1 MNREEKIMQRVQE
14 HYDYLQSLGYEVVCV
29 CLQGSQNYGL
39 DEYSD
44 EYMSDIDTKAIVL
57 PPLDDFIAAS
67 PPVSTVIIM
76 DNNEHAEVKDIRV
89 MFEMFKKAN
98 ISYIELLFTDFKII
112 NPEWAEFIEPLFAN
126 RELISKYN
134 RNQFLRCIAGMA
146 KEKRKALCHP
156 YPNLIEKIEKYGYD
170 GKQLHHCVRL
180 YNFIKRFIYGE
191 SLDTCYKIKEPMQHT
206 VLMNYKKQKDAYG
219 GELSKEHA
227 IEICDYYVAEIG
239 KIKDAALTEKEVL
252 DKDAEKLLSRILLR
266 IIKAKMI
273 KDLKNNFDDGFYGAH
288 EVF

>member
-44 EYMSDIDTKAIVL
+44 KYMSDIDTKAIVL
-57 PPLDDFIAAS
+57 PLLDDFIAAA
-67 PPVSTVIIM
+67 PPVSTVVIM
-76 DNNEHAEVKDIRV
+76 DNNEHAEVKDIRI
-89 MFEMFKKAN
+89 MFDMFKKVN
-98 ISYIELLFTDFKII
+98 ISYIELLFTEFKII

-146 KEKRKALCHP
+146 MEKRKALCHP

-180 YNFIKRFIYGE
+180 YNFIERFVNGE
-191 SLDTCYKIKEPMQHT
+191 SLDTCYKVKAPMHNI
-206 VLMNYKKQKDAYG
+206 LMNYKKQKDAYG
-219 GELSKEHA
+219 NELSQEKA

-239 KIKDAALTEKEVL
+239 KIKDAALTEEEVL
-252 DKDAEKLLSRILLR
+252 DKDAEKLLSRILLK

-273 KDLKNNFDDGFYGAH
+273 KDLEASHD
-288 EVF
+288 

>member
-1 MNREEKIMQRVQE
+1 MNREEKIMKRVQE

-57 PPLDDFIAAS
+57 PPLDDFIAAAS
-67 PPVSTVIIM
+67 PVSTVVIM

-89 MFEMFKKAN
+89 MFDMFKKAN
-98 ISYIELLFTDFKII
+98 ISYIELLYTDFKII
-112 NPEWAEFIEPLFAN
+112 NPEWSELIEPLFAN
-126 RELISKYN
+126 RELISTHH
-134 RNQFLRCIAGMA
+134 RAQFLRCIAGMA
-146 KEKRKALCHP
+146 MEKRKALCHP

-180 YNFIKRFIYGE
+180 HNFITRYLGGE
-191 SLDTCYKIKEPMQHT
+191 SLDTCYKVGAPMHG

-219 GELSKEHA
+219 EPLSCKRA
-227 IEICDYYVAEIG
+227 IEICDYYVKEIG
-239 KIKDAALTEKEVL
+239 
-252 DKDAEKLLSRILLR
+252 
-266 IIKAKMI
+266 
-273 KDLKNNFDDGFYGAH
+273 DLKNAAVADGEFVDPRAREIMNDILLKTMKAKLRKDL
-288 EVF
+288 EVSAC

>member
-57 PPLDDFIAAS
+57 PPLDDFIAAA
-67 PPVSTVIIM
+67 PPVSTVVIM
-76 DNNEHAEVKDIRV
+76 DNNEHAEVKDIRI
-89 MFEMFKKAN
+89 MFDMFKKAN
-98 ISYIELLFTDFKII
+98 ISYIELLFTEFKII

-146 KEKRKALCHP
+146 MEKRKALCHP

-180 YNFIKRFIYGE
+180 YNFIERFVNGE
-191 SLDTCYKIKEPMQHT
+191 SLDTCYKVKAPMHNI
-206 VLMNYKKQKDAYG
+206 LMNYKKQKDAYG
-219 GELSKEHA
+219 NELSQEKA

-239 KIKDAALTEKEVL
+239 KIKDAALTEEEIL
-252 DKDAEKLLSRILLR
+252 DKDAEKLLSRILLK

-273 KDLKNNFDDGFYGAH
+273 KDL
-288 EVF
+288 EVSHD

>member
-57 PPLDDFIAAS
+57 PPLDDFIAAA
-67 PPVSTVIIM
+67 PPVSTVVIM
-76 DNNEHAEVKDIRV
+76 DNNEHAEVKDIRI
-89 MFEMFKKAN
+89 MFDMFKKAN
-98 ISYIELLFTDFKII
+98 ISYIELLFTEFKII

-146 KEKRKALCHP
+146 TEKRKALCHP

-180 YNFIKRFIYGE
+180 YNFIERFVNGE
-191 SLDTCYKIKEPMQHT
+191 SLDTCYKVKAPMHNI
-206 VLMNYKKQKDAYG
+206 LMNYKKQKDAYG
-219 GELSKEHA
+219 NELSQEKA
-227 IEICDYYVAEIG
+227 IEICDYYVAEID
-239 KIKDAALTEKEVL
+239 KIKDAALTEEEVL
-252 DKDAEKLLSRILLR
+252 DKDAEKLLSRILLK

-273 KDLKNNFDDGFYGAH
+273 KDL
-288 EVF
+288 EVSHD

>member
-1 MNREEKIMQRVQE
+1 MSREERIMKRVQE

-67 PPVSTVIIM
+67 PPVSKVVIM

-134 RNQFLRCIAGMA
+134 RIQFLRCIAGMA
-146 KEKRKALCHP
+146 YEKRKALCHP
-156 YPNLIEKIEKYGYD
+156 YPGIIEKIEKYGYD
-170 GKQLHHCVRL
+170 GKQLHHIARL
-180 YNFIKRFIYGE
+180 YEFLTRFNNGE
-191 SLDTCYKIKEPMQHT
+191 SIENCFKSNNREE
-206 VLMNYKKQKDAYG
+206 LMMYKKQMNADGSVLSAEDAAKIADELVSRITALKDYMIDHYHIKVK
-219 GELSKEHA
+219 STA
-227 IEICDYYVAEIG
+227 IEILDEI
-239 KIKDAALTEKEVL
+239 KYN
-252 DKDAEKLLSRILLR
+252 
-266 IIKAKMI
+266 IIKEMLRRELNEKS
-273 KDLKNNFDDGFYGAH
+273 
-288 EVF
+288 

>member
-44 EYMSDIDTKAIVL
+44 EYMSDIDTKAIVS
-57 PPLDDFIAAS
+57 PPLDDFIAAA
-67 PPVSTVIIM
+67 PPVSTVVIM

-89 MFEMFKKAN
+89 MFDMFKKAN
-98 ISYIELLFTDFKII
+98 ISYIELLFTEFKII

-126 RELISKYN
+126 RDLISKYN

-146 KEKRKALCHP
+146 MEKRKALCHP

-180 YNFIKRFIYGE
+180 YNFIERFVNGE
-191 SLDTCYKIKEPMQHT
+191 SLDTCYKVKAPMHNI
-206 VLMNYKKQKDAYG
+206 LMNYKKQKDAYG
-219 GELSKEHA
+219 NELSQEKA
-227 IEICDYYVAEIG
+227 IEICDYYVAEID
-239 KIKDAALTEKEVL
+239 KIKDAALTEEEVL
-252 DKDAEKLLSRILLR
+252 DKDAEKLLSRILLK

-273 KDLKNNFDDGFYGAH
+273 KDLKVSHD
-288 EVF
+288 

>member
-1 MNREEKIMQRVQE
+1 MSREERIMKRVQE

-57 PPLDDFIAAS
+57 PPLDDFIAAA
-67 PPVSTVIIM
+67 PPVSTVVIM
-76 DNNEHAEVKDIRV
+76 DNNEHAEVKDIRI
-89 MFEMFKKAN
+89 MFDMFKKAN
-98 ISYIELLFTDFKII
+98 ISYIELLFTEFKII

-146 KEKRKALCHP
+146 MEKRKALCHP

-180 YNFIKRFIYGE
+180 YNFIERFVNGE
-191 SLDTCYKIKEPMQHT
+191 SLDTCYKVKAPMHNI
-206 VLMNYKKQKDAYG
+206 LMNYKKQKDAYG
-219 GELSKEHA
+219 NELSQEKA

-239 KIKDAALTEKEVL
+239 KIKDAALTEEEVL
-252 DKDAEKLLSRILLR
+252 DKDAEKLLSRILLK

-273 KDLKNNFDDGFYGAH
+273 KDLEASHD
-288 EVF
+288 

>member
-44 EYMSDIDTKAIVL
+44 EYMSDIDTKVIVL
-57 PPLDDFIAAS
+57 PPLDDFIAAA
-67 PPVSTVIIM
+67 PPVSTVVIM
-76 DNNEHAEVKDIRV
+76 DNNEHAEVKDIRI
-89 MFEMFKKAN
+89 MFDMFKKAN
-98 ISYIELLFTDFKII
+98 ISYIELLFTEFKII
-112 NPEWAEFIEPLFAN
+112 NPEWAEFIKPLFAN
-126 RELISKYN
+126 RKLISKYN

-146 KEKRKALCHP
+146 MEKRKALCHP

-180 YNFIKRFIYGE
+180 YNFIERFVNGE
-191 SLDTCYKIKEPMQHT
+191 SLDTCYKVKAHMHNI
-206 VLMNYKKQKDAYG
+206 LMNYKKQKDAYG
-219 GELSKEHA
+219 NELSQEKA
-227 IEICDYYVAEIG
+227 IKICDYYVAEID
-239 KIKDAALTEKEVL
+239 KIKDAALTEEGGL
-252 DKDAEKLLSRILLR
+252 DKDAEKLLSRILLK

-273 KDLKNNFDDGFYGAH
+273 KDL
-288 EVF
+288 EVSHD

>member
-14 HYDYLQSLGYEVVCV
+14 HYDYLQSLGYKVVCV

-57 PPLDDFIAAS
+57 PPLDDFIAAA
-67 PPVSTVIIM
+67 PPVSTVVIM
-76 DNNEHAEVKDIRV
+76 DNNEHAEVKDIRI
-89 MFEMFKKAN
+89 MFDMFKKAN
-98 ISYIELLFTDFKII
+98 ISYIELLFTEFKII

-126 RELISKYN
+126 RDLISKYN

-146 KEKRKALCHP
+146 MEKRKALCHP

-180 YNFIKRFIYGE
+180 YNFIERFVNGE
-191 SLDTCYKIKEPMQHT
+191 SLDTCYKVKAPMHYI
-206 VLMNYKKQKDAYG
+206 LMNYKKQKDMYG
-219 GELSKEHA
+219 DELSQEKA

-239 KIKDAALTEKEVL
+239 KIKDAALTEEEGL
-252 DKDAEKLLSRILLR
+252 DKDAEKLLSRILLK

-273 KDLKNNFDDGFYGAH
+273 KDLEASHD
-288 EVF
+288 

>member
-1 MNREEKIMQRVQE
+1 MNREEKIMKRVQE

-44 EYMSDIDTKAIVL
+44 EYQSDIDTKAIVL
-57 PPLDDFIAAS
+57 PPLDDFIAAAS
-67 PPVSTVIIM
+67 PVSTVVIM

-89 MFEMFKKAN
+89 MFDMFKKAN
-98 ISYIELLFTDFKII
+98 ISYIELLFTEFKII
-112 NPEWAEFIEPLFAN
+112 NPEWEPYIRDLFDYRA
-126 RELISKYN
+126 RIAAYH

-146 KEKRKALCHP
+146 MEKRKALCHP

-180 YNFIKRFIYGE
+180 HNFITRFLDGE
-191 SLDTCYKIKEPMQHT
+191 SLDTCYRVSAPMHG

-219 GELSKEHA
+219 EDLSVDRA
-227 IEICDYYVAEIG
+227 IKICDHYVAEIG
-239 KIKDAALTEKEVL
+239 KLKDAALSPIDEINYKTAEILDDIKYKILKEQMRREL
-252 DKDAEKLLSRILLR
+252 
-266 IIKAKMI
+266 
-273 KDLKNNFDDGFYGAH
+273 NN
-288 EVF
+288 V

>member
-57 PPLDDFIAAS
+57 PPLDDFIAAA
-67 PPVSTVIIM
+67 PPVSTVVIM
-76 DNNEHAEVKDIRV
+76 DNNEHAEVKDIRI
-89 MFEMFKKAN
+89 MFDMFKKAN
-98 ISYIELLFTDFKII
+98 ISYIELLFTEFKII

-146 KEKRKALCHP
+146 MEKRKALCHP

-180 YNFIKRFIYGE
+180 YNFIERFVNGE
-191 SLDTCYKIKEPMQHT
+191 SLDTCYKVKAPMHNI
-206 VLMNYKKQKDAYG
+206 LMNYKKQKDAYG
-219 GELSKEHA
+219 NELSQEKA

-239 KIKDAALTEKEVL
+239 KIKDAALTEEEVL
-252 DKDAEKLLSRILLR
+252 DKDAEKLLSRILLK

-273 KDLKNNFDDGFYGAH
+273 KDLEASRD
-288 EVF
+288 

>member
-57 PPLDDFIAAS
+57 PPLDDFIAAA
-67 PPVSTVIIM
+67 PPVSTVVIM
-76 DNNEHAEVKDIRV
+76 DNNEHAEVKDIRI
-89 MFEMFKKAN
+89 MFDMFKKAN
-98 ISYIELLFTDFKII
+98 ISYIELLFTEFKII

-146 KEKRKALCHP
+146 MEKRKALCHP

-180 YNFIKRFIYGE
+180 YNFIERFVNGE
-191 SLDTCYKIKEPMQHT
+191 SLDTCYKVKAPMHNI
-206 VLMNYKKQKDAYG
+206 LMNYKKQKDAYG
-219 GELSKEHA
+219 NELSQEKA
-227 IEICDYYVAEIG
+227 IEICNYYVAEIG
-239 KIKDAALTEKEVL
+239 KIKDAALTEEEVL
-252 DKDAEKLLSRILLR
+252 DKDAEKLLSRILLK

-273 KDLKNNFDDGFYGAH
+273 KDLEASRD
-288 EVF
+288 

>member
-1 MNREEKIMQRVQE
+1 MNREERIMKRVQE

-76 DNNEHAEVKDIRV
+76 DNNEHAEVKDIRT
-89 MFEMFKKAN
+89 MFEMFKKEN

-206 VLMNYKKQKDAYG
+206 ILMNYKKQKDAYG
-219 GELSKEHA
+219 GELSKECA
-227 IEICDYYVAEIG
+227 IKICDYYVAEIG

-266 IIKAKMI
+266 IIKA
-273 KDLKNNFDDGFYGAH
+273 N
-288 EVF
+288 

>member
-57 PPLDDFIAAS
+57 PPLDDFIAAA
-67 PPVSTVIIM
+67 PPVSTVVIM

-89 MFEMFKKAN
+89 MFDMFKKAN
-98 ISYIELLFTDFKII
+98 ISYIELLFTEFKII

-126 RELISKYN
+126 RELISKHH

-146 KEKRKALCHP
+146 MEKRKALCHP

-180 YNFIKRFIYGE
+180 YNFITRFVNGE
-191 SLDTCYKIKEPMQHT
+191 SLDTCYKVGIPMHNI
-206 VLMNYKKQKDAYG
+206 LMNYKKQKDAYG
-219 GELSKEHA
+219 NELSQEKA

-239 KIKDAALTEKEVL
+239 KIKDAALTEEEVL
-252 DKDAEKLLSRILLR
+252 DKDAEKLLSRILLN

-273 KDLKNNFDDGFYGAH
+273 KDLEANYD
-288 EVF
+288 

>member
-57 PPLDDFIAAS
+57 PPLDNFIAAA
-67 PPVSTVIIM
+67 PPVSTVVIM
-76 DNNEHAEVKDIRV
+76 DNNEHAEVKDIRI
-89 MFEMFKKAN
+89 MFDMFKKAN
-98 ISYIELLFTDFKII
+98 ISYIELLFTEFKII

-126 RELISKYN
+126 RELISKYY
-134 RNQFLRCIAGMA
+134 RNQSLRCIAGMA
-146 KEKRKALCHP
+146 MEKRKALCHP

-180 YNFIKRFIYGE
+180 YNFIERFVNGE
-191 SLDTCYKIKEPMQHT
+191 SLETCYKVKAPMHNI
-206 VLMNYKKQKDAYG
+206 LMNYKKQKDAYG
-219 GELSKEHA
+219 NELSQEKA

-239 KIKDAALTEKEVL
+239 KIKDAALTEEEVL
-252 DKDAEKLLSRILLR
+252 DKDAEKLLSRILLK

-273 KDLKNNFDDGFYGAH
+273 KDLEASHD
-288 EVF
+288 

>member
-1 MNREEKIMQRVQE
+1 MNREERIMKRVQE

-57 PPLDDFIAAS
+57 PPLDDFIATS

-206 VLMNYKKQKDAYG
+206 ILMNYKKQKDAYG

-239 KIKDAALTEKEVL
+239 KIKDAALTEKEML
-252 DKDAEKLLSRILLR
+252 DKDAEKLLSRILLK

-273 KDLKNNFDDGFYGAH
+273 KDLKNNFDDGSYGAH
-288 EVF
+288 GVF

>member
-57 PPLDDFIAAS
+57 PPLDDFIAAAS
-67 PPVSTVIIM
+67 PVSTVVIM

-89 MFEMFKKAN
+89 MFDMFKKEN
-98 ISYIELLFTDFKII
+98 ISYIELLFTEFKIV
-112 NPEWAEFIEPLFAN
+112 NPEWAELIEPLFAN
-126 RELISKYN
+126 RELISTHH

-146 KEKRKALCHP
+146 MEKRKALCHP

-180 YNFIKRFIYGE
+180 HNFITRYLGGE
-191 SLDTCYKIKEPMQHT
+191 SLDTCYRVSAPMHE

-219 GELSKEHA
+219 EDLNVDRA
-227 IEICDYYVAEIG
+227 IEICDHYVKEIG
-239 KIKDAALTEKEVL
+239 KLKDAAVADGEFVDPRAREIMN
-252 DKDAEKLLSRILLR
+252 DILLK
-266 IIKAKMI
+266 IMKAKLK
-273 KDLKNNFDDGFYGAH
+273 KDL
-288 EVF
+288 EVSAC

>member
-57 PPLDDFIAAS
+57 PPLDDFIAAA
-67 PPVSTVIIM
+67 PPVSTVVIM
-76 DNNEHAEVKDIRV
+76 DNNEHAEVKDIRI
-89 MFEMFKKAN
+89 MFDMFKKAN
-98 ISYIELLFTDFKII
+98 ISYIELLFTEFKII

-146 KEKRKALCHP
+146 MEKRKALCHP

-180 YNFIKRFIYGE
+180 YNFIERFVNGE
-191 SLDTCYKIKEPMQHT
+191 SLDTCYKVKAPMHNI
-206 VLMNYKKQKDAYG
+206 LMNYKKQKDAYG
-219 GELSKEHA
+219 NELSQEKA
-227 IEICDYYVAEIG
+227 IEICDYYVAEID
-239 KIKDAALTEKEVL
+239 KIKDAALTEEEVL
-252 DKDAEKLLSRILLR
+252 DKDAEKLLSRILLK

-273 KDLKNNFDDGFYGAH
+273 KDLEASRD
-288 EVF
+288 

>member
-57 PPLDDFIAAS
+57 PPLDDFIAAA
-67 PPVSTVIIM
+67 PPVSTVVIM
-76 DNNEHAEVKDIRV
+76 DNNEHAEVKDIRI
-89 MFEMFKKAN
+89 MFDMFKKAN
-98 ISYIELLFTDFKII
+98 ISYIELLFTEFKII

-146 KEKRKALCHP
+146 MEKRKALCHP

-180 YNFIKRFIYGE
+180 YNFIERFVNGE
-191 SLDTCYKIKEPMQHT
+191 SLDTCYKVKAPMHNI
-206 VLMNYKKQKDAYG
+206 LMNYKKQKDAYG
-219 GELSKEHA
+219 NELSQEKA

-239 KIKDAALTEKEVL
+239 KIKDAALTEEEVL
-252 DKDAEKLLSRILLR
+252 DKDAEKLLSRILLK
-266 IIKAKMI
+266 IIKAKII
-273 KDLKNNFDDGFYGAH
+273 KDL
-288 EVF
+288 EVSHD

>member
-57 PPLDDFIAAS
+57 PPLDDFIAAA
-67 PPVSTVIIM
+67 PPVSTVVIM
-76 DNNEHAEVKDIRV
+76 DNNEHAEVKDIRI
-89 MFEMFKKAN
+89 MFDMFKKAN
-98 ISYIELLFTDFKII
+98 ISYIELLFTEFKII

-146 KEKRKALCHP
+146 MEKRKALCHP

-180 YNFIKRFIYGE
+180 YNFIERFVNGE
-191 SLDTCYKIKEPMQHT
+191 SLDTCYKAKAPIHNI
-206 VLMNYKKQKDAYG
+206 LMNYKKQKDAYG
-219 GELSKEHA
+219 NELSQEKA
-227 IEICDYYVAEIG
+227 IEICDYYVAEID
-239 KIKDAALTEKEVL
+239 KIKDAALTEEEVL
-252 DKDAEKLLSRILLR
+252 DKDAEKLLSRILLK

-273 KDLKNNFDDGFYGAH
+273 KDL
-288 EVF
+288 EVSHD

>member
-67 PPVSTVIIM
+67 PPISTVIIM

-126 RELISKYN
+126 RELISNYN

-180 YNFIKRFIYGE
+180 YNFIMRFINGE
-191 SLDTCYKIKEPMQHT
+191 SLDTCYKIKAPMHNI
-206 VLMNYKKQKDAYG
+206 LMNYKKQKDMYG
-219 GELSKEHA
+219 DELSQEKA

-239 KIKDAALTEKEVL
+239 KIKDAALTEKDVL

-273 KDLKNNFDDGFYGAH
+273 KDLKISNN
-288 EVF
+288 

>member
-1 MNREEKIMQRVQE
+1 MNREEKIMKRVQE

-44 EYMSDIDTKAIVL
+44 EYISDIDTKAIVL
-57 PPLDDFIAAS
+57 PPLDDFIAAA
-67 PPVSTVIIM
+67 PPVSTVVIM
-76 DNNEHAEVKDIRV
+76 DNNEHAEVKDIRI

-98 ISYIELLFTDFKII
+98 ISYIELLFTEFKII
-112 NPEWAEFIEPLFAN
+112 NPEWEPYIRDLFDYRAS
-126 RELISKYN
+126 IAAYH

-146 KEKRKALCHP
+146 MEKRKALCHP

-180 YNFIKRFIYGE
+180 YNFIERFVNGE
-191 SLDTCYKIKEPMQHT
+191 SLDTCYKITAPMHNI
-206 VLMNYKKQKDAYG
+206 LMNYKKQKDVYG
-219 GELSKEHA
+219 QELKVEKA
-227 IEICDYYVAEIG
+227 IELCDYYVAEIG
-239 KIKDAALTEKEVL
+239 KIKDAAITEEEVL
-252 DKDAEKLLSRILLR
+252 DKDAEKLLSRILLK

-273 KDLKNNFDDGFYGAH
+273 KDLEVQKDDM
-288 EVF
+288 E

>member
-44 EYMSDIDTKAIVL
+44 EYISDIDTKAIVL
-57 PPLDDFIAAS
+57 PPLDDFIAAA
-67 PPVSTVIIM
+67 PPVSTVVIM
-76 DNNEHAEVKDIRV
+76 DNKEHAEVKDIRI
-89 MFEMFKKAN
+89 MFDMFKKAN
-98 ISYIELLFTDFKII
+98 ISYIELLFTEFKII

-146 KEKRKALCHP
+146 MEKRKALCHP

-180 YNFIKRFIYGE
+180 YNFIERFVNGE
-191 SLDTCYKIKEPMQHT
+191 SLDTCYKVKAPMHNI
-206 VLMNYKKQKDAYG
+206 LMNYKKQKDAYG
-219 GELSKEHA
+219 NELSQEKA

-239 KIKDAALTEKEVL
+239 KIKDAALAKEEVL
-252 DKDAEKLLSRILLR
+252 DKDAEKLLSRILLK

-273 KDLKNNFDDGFYGAH
+273 KDLEASHD
-288 EVF
+288 

>member
-57 PPLDDFIAAS
+57 PPLDDFIAAAS
-67 PPVSTVIIM
+67 PVSTVVIM

-89 MFEMFKKAN
+89 MFDMFKKAN
-98 ISYIELLFTDFKII
+98 ISYIELLYTEFKII
-112 NPEWAEFIEPLFAN
+112 NPEWAELIEPLFAN
-126 RELISKYN
+126 RELISTHH
-134 RNQFLRCIAGMA
+134 RAQFLRCIAGMA
-146 KEKRKALCHP
+146 MEKRKALCHP

-180 YNFIKRFIYGE
+180 YNFITRYLGGE
-191 SLDTCYKIKEPMQHT
+191 SLDTCYKVGIPMHG
-206 VLMNYKKQKDAYG
+206 VLMNYKKQKDAH
-219 GELSKEHA
+219 GEPLSCKRA

-239 KIKDAALTEKEVL
+239 KLKDAAVADGEFVDPRAREIMN
-252 DKDAEKLLSRILLR
+252 DILLK
-266 IIKAKMI
+266 IMKAKLK
-273 KDLKNNFDDGFYGAH
+273 KDL
-288 EVF
+288 EVSAC

>member
-1 MNREEKIMQRVQE
+1 MNREEKIMKRVQE

-44 EYMSDIDTKAIVL
+44 EYVSDIDTKAIVL
-57 PPLDDFIAAS
+57 PPLDDFIAAAS
-67 PPVSTVIIM
+67 PVSTVVIM

-89 MFEMFKKAN
+89 MFDMFKKEN
-98 ISYIELLFTDFKII
+98 ISYIELLFTEFKII
-112 NPEWAEFIEPLFAN
+112 NPEWAELIEPLFAN
-126 RELISKYN
+126 RELISTHH

-146 KEKRKALCHP
+146 MEKRKALCHP

-180 YNFIKRFIYGE
+180 HNFITRYLDGE
-191 SLDTCYKIKEPMQHT
+191 SLDTCYRVSAPMHE

-219 GELSKEHA
+219 DELKVDRA
-227 IEICDYYVAEIG
+227 IEICDYYVKEIG
-239 KIKDAALTEKEVL
+239 KLKDAAVADGEFVDPRAREIMN
-252 DKDAEKLLSRILLR
+252 DILLK
-266 IIKAKMI
+266 IMKAKLK
-273 KDLKNNFDDGFYGAH
+273 KDL
-288 EVF
+288 EVSAC

>member
-57 PPLDDFIAAS
+57 PPLDDFIAAA
-67 PPVSTVIIM
+67 PPVSTVVIM
-76 DNNEHAEVKDIRV
+76 DNNEHAEVKDIRI
-89 MFEMFKKAN
+89 MFDMFKKAN
-98 ISYIELLFTDFKII
+98 ISYIELLFTEFKII

-146 KEKRKALCHP
+146 MEKRKALCHP

-180 YNFIKRFIYGE
+180 YNFIERFVNGE
-191 SLDTCYKIKEPMQHT
+191 SLDTCYKVKVPMHNI
-206 VLMNYKKQKDAYG
+206 LMNYKKQKDAYG
-219 GELSKEHA
+219 NELSQEKA

-239 KIKDAALTEKEVL
+239 KIKDAALTEEEVL
-252 DKDAEKLLSRILLR
+252 DKDAEKLLSRILLK

-273 KDLKNNFDDGFYGAH
+273 KDLEASRN
-288 EVF
+288 

>member
-1 MNREEKIMQRVQE
+1 MNREERIMKRVQE
-14 HYDYLQSLGYEVVCV
+14 HYDYLQSLGYEVVCI

-89 MFEMFKKAN
+89 MFEMFKKEN
-98 ISYIELLFTDFKII
+98 ISYIELLFTKFKII
-112 NPEWAEFIEPLFAN
+112 NPEWAKFIEPLFAN

-180 YNFIKRFIYGE
+180 YDFIKRFVNGE
-191 SLDTCYKIKEPMQHT
+191 SLNTCYKIKAPMQHT
-206 VLMNYKKQKDAYG
+206 ILMNYKKQKDAYG
-219 GELSKEHA
+219 GKLSKERA

-239 KIKDAALTEKEVL
+239 KIKDAALTKEEIL

-273 KDLKNNFDDGFYGAH
+273 KDLKNNFDDGFNGAH

>member
-1 MNREEKIMQRVQE
+1 MNREERIMKRVQE

-67 PPVSTVIIM
+67 PPVSKIVIM

-170 GKQLHHCVRL
+170 GKQLHHIARL
-180 YNFIKRFIYGE
+180 YEFLTRFNNGE
-191 SLDTCYKIKEPMQHT
+191 SIENCFKSNNREE
-206 VLMNYKKQKDAYG
+206 LMMYKKQMNADGSVLSAEDAAKIADELVSRITALKDYMIDHYYIKVKPA
-219 GELSKEHA
+219 A
-227 IEICDYYVAEIG
+227 IEILDEI
-239 KIKDAALTEKEVL
+239 KYN
-252 DKDAEKLLSRILLR
+252 
-266 IIKAKMI
+266 IIKEMLRRELNEKS
-273 KDLKNNFDDGFYGAH
+273 
-288 EVF
+288 

>member
-57 PPLDDFIAAS
+57 PPLDDFIAAA
-67 PPVSTVIIM
+67 PPVSTVVIM
-76 DNNEHAEVKDIRV
+76 DNNEHAEVKDIRI
-89 MFEMFKKAN
+89 MFDMFKKAN
-98 ISYIELLFTDFKII
+98 ISYIELLFTEFKII

-126 RELISKYN
+126 RELVSKYN

-146 KEKRKALCHP
+146 MEKRKALCHP

-180 YNFIKRFIYGE
+180 YNFIERFVNGE
-191 SLDTCYKIKEPMQHT
+191 SLDTCYKVKAPMHNI
-206 VLMNYKKQKDAYG
+206 LMNYKKQKDAYG
-219 GELSKEHA
+219 NELSQEKA
-227 IEICDYYVAEIG
+227 IEICDYYVAEID
-239 KIKDAALTEKEVL
+239 KIKDAALTEEEGL
-252 DKDAEKLLSRILLR
+252 DKDAEKLLSRILLK
-266 IIKAKMI
+266 IIKAKMM
-273 KDLKNNFDDGFYGAH
+273 KDLEANHD
-288 EVF
+288 

>member
-1 MNREEKIMQRVQE
+1 MNREERIMKRVQE

-180 YNFIKRFIYGE
+180 YNFIERFVNGE
-191 SLDTCYKIKEPMQHT
+191 SLDTCYKVKAPMHNI
-206 VLMNYKKQKDAYG
+206 LMNYKKQKDAYG
-219 GELSKEHA
+219 NELSQEKA
-227 IEICDYYVAEIG
+227 IEICDYYVTEIG
-239 KIKDAALTEKEVL
+239 KIKDAALAKEEVL
-252 DKDAEKLLSRILLR
+252 DKDAEKLLSRILLK
-266 IIKAKMI
+266 IIKAKMM
-273 KDLKNNFDDGFYGAH
+273 KDLEANHD
-288 EVF
+288 

>member
-57 PPLDDFIAAS
+57 PPLDDFIAAT
-67 PPVSTVIIM
+67 PPVSTVVIM
-76 DNNEHAEVKDIRV
+76 DNNEHAEVKDIRI
-89 MFEMFKKAN
+89 MFDMFKKAN
-98 ISYIELLFTDFKII
+98 ISYIELLFTEFKII

-146 KEKRKALCHP
+146 MEKRKALCHP
-156 YPNLIEKIEKYGYD
+156 YPNLIKKIEKYGYD
-170 GKQLHHCVRL
+170 GKQLYHCVRL
-180 YNFIKRFIYGE
+180 YNFIERFVNGE
-191 SLDTCYKIKEPMQHT
+191 SLDTCYKVKAPTHNI
-206 VLMNYKKQKDAYG
+206 LMNYKKQKDAYG
-219 GELSKEHA
+219 NELSQEKA

-239 KIKDAALTEKEVL
+239 KIKDAALTGEEVL
-252 DKDAEKLLSRILLR
+252 DKDAEKLLSRILLK

-273 KDLKNNFDDGFYGAH
+273 KDLEASRD
-288 EVF
+288 

>member
-1 MNREEKIMQRVQE
+1 MNREERIMKRVQE

-126 RELISKYN
+126 RELISNYN

-180 YNFIKRFIYGE
+180 YNFITRFVNGE
-191 SLDTCYKIKEPMQHT
+191 SLDTCYKVGIPMHNI
-206 VLMNYKKQKDAYG
+206 LMNYKKQKDAYG
-219 GELSKEHA
+219 NKLSQEKA

-239 KIKDAALTEKEVL
+239 KIKDAALTEKDVL

-273 KDLKNNFDDGFYGAH
+273 KDLKNNSDDGFYGAH

>member
-1 MNREEKIMQRVQE
+1 MNREEKIMKRVQE

-44 EYMSDIDTKAIVL
+44 EYISDIDTKAIVL
-57 PPLDDFIAAS
+57 PPLDDFIAAAS
-67 PPVSTVIIM
+67 PVSTVVIM
-76 DNNEHAEVKDIRV
+76 DNNEHAEVKDIRI
-89 MFEMFKKAN
+89 MFDMFKKMN
-98 ISYIELLFTDFKII
+98 ISYIELLYTDFKII

-126 RELISKYN
+126 RELISKHH

-146 KEKRKALCHP
+146 MEKRKALCHP
-156 YPNLIEKIEKYGYD
+156 YPNLIEKIEKWGYD

-180 YNFIKRFIYGE
+180 YNFITRFVNGE
-191 SLDTCYKIKEPMQHT
+191 SLDTCYKVGAPMQNI
-206 VLMNYKKQKDAYG
+206 LMNYKKQRDAYG
-219 GELSKEHA
+219 DPMSKERA

-239 KIKDAALTEKEVL
+239 RIKDAAITDEEIIEPRAKRIM
-252 DKDAEKLLSRILLR
+252 DKMLLN

-273 KDLKNNFDDGFYGAH
+273 KDL
-288 EVF
+288 EVNHD

>member
-44 EYMSDIDTKAIVL
+44 EYISDIDTKAIVL
-57 PPLDDFIAAS
+57 PPLDDFIAAA
-67 PPVSTVIIM
+67 PPVSTVVIM
-76 DNNEHAEVKDIRV
+76 DNNEHAEVKDIRI
-89 MFEMFKKAN
+89 MFDMFKKAN
-98 ISYIELLFTDFKII
+98 ISYIELLFTEFKII
-112 NPEWAEFIEPLFAN
+112 NPEWTEFIESLFAN

-134 RNQFLRCIAGMA
+134 RNQFLICIAGMTI
-146 KEKRKALCHP
+146 EKRKALCHP

-180 YNFIKRFIYGE
+180 YNFIERFVNGE
-191 SLDTCYKIKEPMQHT
+191 SLDTCYKVKAPMHNI
-206 VLMNYKKQKDAYG
+206 LMNYKKQKDAYG
-219 GELSKEHA
+219 NELSQEKA

-239 KIKDAALTEKEVL
+239 KIKDAALTEEEVL
-252 DKDAEKLLSRILLR
+252 DKDAEKLLSRILLK

-273 KDLKNNFDDGFYGAH
+273 KDLEASHD
-288 EVF
+288 

>member
-1 MNREEKIMQRVQE
+1 MNREEKIMKRVQE

-57 PPLDDFIAAS
+57 PPLDDFIAAAS
-67 PPVSTVIIM
+67 PVSTVVIM

-89 MFEMFKKAN
+89 MFDMFKKAN
-98 ISYIELLFTDFKII
+98 ISYIELLYTDFKII
-112 NPEWAEFIEPLFAN
+112 NPEWAELIEPLFAN
-126 RELISKYN
+126 RELISTHH
-134 RNQFLRCIAGMA
+134 RAQFLRCIAGMA
-146 KEKRKALCHP
+146 MEKRKALCHP

-180 YNFIKRFIYGE
+180 HNFITRYLGGE
-191 SLDTCYKIKEPMQHT
+191 SLDTCYKVGAPMHG

-219 GELSKEHA
+219 EPLSCKRA
-227 IEICDYYVAEIG
+227 IEICDYYVKEIG
-239 KIKDAALTEKEVL
+239 
-252 DKDAEKLLSRILLR
+252 
-266 IIKAKMI
+266 
-273 KDLKNNFDDGFYGAH
+273 DLKNAAVADGEFVDPRAREIMNDILLKTMKAKLRKDL
-288 EVF
+288 EVSAC